1 MSIETSFDPTPTAQV
16 NTWDFLSTDH
26 RKLDACIFNFSY
38 KVMDALL
45 EQDLLELIDD
55 GSTLK
60 CVSCNF
66 PVYVFKGTNIGVVKN
81 YVGAVM
87 TGGLME
93 DLCYAFS
100 CKKIILFGSC
110 GGLDRELTAGKLIV
124 PTAAYRDEGM
134 SYHYAPAA
142 DFIDIKYHDTVASV
156 LDRLH
161 IPYVKGKTWTTD
173 AFLRETKRN
182 MEARKAAGCICVEM
196 EASACQAIADFRG
209 YEFYP
214 FFYTADNLDSTEW
227 DEGILSSIGLDERLK
242 HFYIALEIAKSVT
255 EV

>member
-1 MSIETSFDPTPTAQV
+1 MSIEKTFDPSPTAMI
-16 NTWDFLSTDH
+16 NGWDFLSKNH

-38 KVMDALL
+38 KIMAALL

-55 GSTLK
+55 SSLK
-60 CVSCNF
+60 CVSCSF
-66 PVYVFKGTNIGVVKN
+66 PVYVFKGTNIGVAQT
-81 YVGAVM
+81 YVGAPM

-110 GGLDRELTAGKLIV
+110 GGLDKELTAGKLIV
-124 PTAAYRDEGM
+124 PTDAYRDEGM

-142 DFIDIKYHDTVASV
+142 DFIHIKNHETVAAV
-156 LDRLH
+156 LDRLN

-173 AFLRETKRN
+173 AFLRETKGN

-196 EASACQAIADFRG
+196 ESSACQAIADFRG

-214 FFYTADNLDSTEW
+214 FFYTADNLDTTEW
-227 DEGILSSIGLDERLK
+227 DEGILTSIGIDERLT
-242 HFYIALEIAKSVT
+242 HFYIALEIAKTVT